1 MRNWRTQYTRACRRD
16 SSAGRRRSTLGRSNV
31 VFWLEQHRVP
41 VTDDVVDR
49 VFAGAKASSRVLSDV
64 EIEALIASGPP
75 NRVG

>member
-1 MRNWRTQYTRACRRD
+1 M
-16 SSAGRRRSTLGRSNV
+16 SGRSNV

-49 VFAGAKASSRVLSDV
+49 VFAGAKASSRVLSGV

-75 NRVG
+75 NRAG

>member
-1 MRNWRTQYTRACRRD
+1 MPARLVGRARTID
-16 SSAGRRRSTLGRSNV
+16 VGPMSGRSNV

-49 VFAGAKASSRVLSDV
+49 VFAGAKASSRVLSGV

-75 NRVG
+75 NRAG